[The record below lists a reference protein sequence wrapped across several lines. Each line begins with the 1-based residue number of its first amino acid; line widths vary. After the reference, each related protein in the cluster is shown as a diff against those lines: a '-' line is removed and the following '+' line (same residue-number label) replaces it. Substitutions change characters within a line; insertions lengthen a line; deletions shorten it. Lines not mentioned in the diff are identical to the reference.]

1 MVQPQVSNVLPDL
14 LPQTFMLSERSSLF
28 NQLSSPDSMIH
39 SESSG
44 SNDSNTSFSVVEI
57 REKDLTS
64 KMTVQNINVDDDEQ
78 NTTTN
83 VQHHI
88 LESCQ
93 AFVPEFVET
102 VNIIDVSSDT
112 DTGST
117 PNLDDRK
124 KMSDDTIDQ
133 SDESADE
140 LEYELE
146 RELESINKLNP
157 YSSISEVDIRKT
169 KVITVEKQRIS
180 FDERGS
186 HPQGSKDRDILKD
199 SEENI
204 NEKSEK
210 ESHTEKKT
218 PIWERDSFYN
228 TDHENYDE
236 PLAFSE
242 DEDIPRYSMEMATDS
257 DSDVVKSFFLF
268 FVITTFKKF
277 SFILFIVKF
286 SINFFDTFFDH

>member
-1 MVQPQVSNVLPDL
+1 MVQPQISNVLPDL
-14 LPQTFMLSERSSLF
+14 LPQTFMLSERSALF
-28 NQLSSPDSMIH
+28 NQFSSPDSIIN
-39 SESSG
+39 ESSQ
-44 SNDSNTSFSVVEI
+44 SNDTNNPSFSVVEI

-64 KMTVQNINVDDDEQ
+64 KMTVQNINFDDHEQ
-78 NTTTN
+78 QISSHN

-88 LESCQ
+88 LESCR
-93 AFVPEFVET
+93 AFVPEYVET

-157 YSSISEVDIRKT
+157 YSSISEIDIRKT
-169 KVITVEKQRIS
+169 KVITIEKQRIS

-204 NEKSEK
+204 NEISEAETK
-210 ESHTEKKT
+210 VKKPKA

-228 TDHENYDE
+228 SDNENDDE

-257 DSDVVKSFFLF
+257 DSDVVISIFIFFSKLYLTYDP
-268 FVITTFKKF
+268 ILETF
-277 SFILFIVKF
+277 
-286 SINFFDTFFDH
+286 